1 MNKRVLSII
10 SVLILNF
17 AINSVYSQNTQ
28 PTPYQKK
35 QLELSKKYF
44 EILYGYRMTMA
55 DEAFYEQL
63 AQGKEAQE
71 FLLGL
76 GIIGYAM
83 NHSEAQCK
91 KVFTQMANEYK
102 QTEKLKNTT
111 DFRLEKEANARKLQY
126 EKEKKLKAEQEA
138 YIKTDIGSIQ
148 LKIQLEFEKWNQ
160 KGEFEKE
167 ADYSERLRAQSQNA
181 FEEICINQIKAK
193 IKNYNNDYNLRK
205 ELSTYNSENEFFFVS
220 FQINNVKWQNKLNIP
235 ISKAEDFKNNFS
247 DLNSKI
253 DEYNWCFV
261 ENNLCPTEIILTNNY
276 SNYRFPLSLTNQSEI
291 TFSFDDFKI
300 ENQYLKGYTF
310 KYSNAKAIAEQVKKE
325 KQRLDSLELVTY
337 NLKLDTIFQNYN
349 QQLLQNPYNIKKM
362 VLSDFNKIGDDL
374 KASYYESLSEV
385 RQREFKIIK
394 EDIDRKFRTM
404 NNSFEE
410 EVKASNPTEYC
421 KIYFSLNPDKK
432 SEADKKYLECKC
444 NYPNRENYDFK
455 FITGSLYNCN
465 CRAIEYSKNGKLYA
479 SKEEFDSFFDK
490 GESIYLLETEKRATL
505 NYLNVNS
512 QLLQSMNFQKD
523 KNEILTMITE
533 SQNKPYYLQILDFAI
548 ETNKALNKEWSKNGQ
563 YFENKTQFYNA
574 YISEDYKK
582 RLKNNKKNN

>member
-1 MNKRVLSII
+1 MYKKVFSII
-10 SVLILNF
+10 IVLILNF
-17 AINSVYSQNTQ
+17 TFYTVYSQNIQ

-35 QLELSKKYF
+35 QLELSKKWF
-44 EILYGYRMTMA
+44 QILTGYQMSMT
-55 DEAFYEQL
+55 DEAFYEQMTE
-63 AQGKEAQE
+63 GKDAND
-71 FLLGL
+71 FVLGL
-76 GIIGYAM
+76 AIFNYAAT
-83 NHSEAQCK
+83 HSKSQCE
-91 KVFTQMANEYK
+91 KVFTQMGNEFK
-102 QTEKLKNTT
+102 QAEKLKNAT
-111 DFRLEKEANARKLQY
+111 DFRLEKEAKERKLKLEQ
-126 EKEKKLKAEQEA
+126 EKKLLAEQEA
-138 YIKTDIGSIQ
+138 YQKTDVGNIRKNIQ
-148 LKIQLEFEKWNQ
+148 SAFEKWNQ

-167 ADYSERLRAQSQNA
+167 VDYAERLKNQSKNA
-181 FEEICINQIKAK
+181 FDEICINQIKAK
-193 IKNYNNDYNLRK
+193 INDYNNDYNLRK
-205 ELSTYNSENEFFFVS
+205 ELSTYNSENEFFIVS
-220 FQINNVKWQNKLNIP
+220 FQINSVKWQNKLNIP

-247 DLNSKI
+247 DLNSEI
-253 DEYNWCFV
+253 DEYDWCFV
-261 ENNLCPTEIILTNNY
+261 ENNLCPTLIILNNDN
-276 SNYRFPLSLTNQSEI
+276 SNYKFPLSLTNQSEI
-291 TFSFDDFKI
+291 SISFDDFKI

-310 KYSNAKAIAEQVKKE
+310 KYSNAKVIAEKVAKE

-394 EDIDRKFRTM
+394 EDIDREFRTM
-404 NNSFEE
+404 NNSFEK
-410 EVKASNPTEYC
+410 EVKSSNPTEYC

-465 CRAIEYSKNGKLYA
+465 CRAIEFSKNGKLYA

-533 SQNKPYYLQILDFAI
+533 SQNKPYYLQVLDFAI
-548 ETNKALNKEWSKNGQ
+548 ETNKGLNKEWSKNGQ

-582 RLKNNKKNN
+582 ILKNNKKNN